1 MDEHKSEA
9 ETEGANLKTSAAK
22 KLSRSIVF
30 KSSTTDHVVHNDNH
44 VIDWDEAKIVGKET
58 NKFKRWVKE
67 AIAIRKQ
74 PANMNRDE
82 GSFT

>member
-1 MDEHKSEA
+1 MLKS
-9 ETEGANLKTSAAK
+9 G
-22 KLSRSIVF
+22 
-30 KSSTTDHVVHNDNH
+30 TTDHVVYDNH

-82 GSFT
+82 GQFYLSHLYDDRLVKIIYWVGVGN